1 MKRRDTC
8 QFAEEIS
15 YWITDPILFQRCFAQ
30 ARVLPDAVTVQHSSE
45 PSDVTSPAS
54 PH

>member
-15 YWITDPILFQRCFAQ
+15 YWITVPIVFQRCFAQ
-30 ARVLPDAVTVQHSSE
+30 ARVLPGPLTVMHSSE
-45 PSDVTSPAS
+45 TSDVTSPAS